1 MLNQKLKEKLDLIKI
16 INMKK
21 KGLLFVFMMFV
32 VTNIYSQ
39 SQAEQA
45 VATAVA
51 TLHGNVVNPD
61 RKALDMLVS
70 SDLSYGHSAG
80 KVENKEQ
87 FIDFLFNGPFK
98 FTSINTADQTIKVT
112 GKDAIVRH
120 IFMGK
125 ATNAGV
131 PTEIRIG
138 NLMIWRKEGGTWR
151 LLARQAFRL

>member
-1 MLNQKLKEKLDLIKI
+1 
-16 INMKK
+16 MKK
-21 KGLLFVFMMFV
+21 IGLILALMMFA

-45 VATAVA
+45 VEAVVIA
-51 TLHGNVVNPD
+51 LHSNVVNPD
-61 RKALDMLVS
+61 QKALDMLVS
-70 SDLSYGHSAG
+70 NDLSYGHSAG
-80 KVENKEQ
+80 KVENKVQ

-98 FTSINTADQTIKVT
+98 FTSINTAEQTINVS
-112 GKDAIVRH
+112 GKNAIVRH

-138 NLMIWRKEGGTWR
+138 NLMIWRKEGGNWR

>member
-1 MLNQKLKEKLDLIKI
+1 
-16 INMKK
+16 MKK
-21 KGLLFVFMMFV
+21 IELFFALMMFV

-39 SQAEQA
+39 SQSEQA
-45 VATAVA
+45 VATAVIA
-51 TLHGNVVNPD
+51 LHSNVVNPE

-70 SDLSYGHSAG
+70 DALSYGHSAG

-98 FTSINTADQTIKVT
+98 FTSINTTDQIIRVS
-112 GKDAIVRH
+112 GKNAVVRH
-120 IFMGK
+120 IFIGK

-131 PTEIRIG
+131 PTDIKIG
-138 NLMIWRKEGGTWR
+138 NLMVWRKEGGNWR

>member
-1 MLNQKLKEKLDLIKI
+1 
-16 INMKK
+16 MKK
-21 KGLLFVFMMFV
+21 IGLLFVMMMFV

-39 SQAEQA
+39 SKAEQA
-45 VATAVA
+45 VATAVIA
-51 TLHGNVVNPD
+51 LHSNIVNPE

-70 SDLSYGHSAG
+70 NELSYGHSAG

-98 FTSINTADQTIKVT
+98 FTSITTADQTIKVT
-112 GKDAIVRH
+112 GKNAIVRH
-120 IFMGK
+120 IFIGK

-131 PTEIRIG
+131 PTDVRIG
-138 NLMIWRKEGGTWR
+138 NLTIWRKEGGSWR

>member
-1 MLNQKLKEKLDLIKI
+1 
-16 INMKK
+16 MKK
-21 KGLLFVFMMFV
+21 IELFFALMMFV

-39 SQAEQA
+39 SQSEQA
-45 VATAVA
+45 VATAVIA
-51 TLHGNVVNPD
+51 LHSNVVNPE

-70 SDLSYGHSAG
+70 DALSYGHSAG

-98 FTSINTADQTIKVT
+98 FTSINTTDQIIRVS
-112 GKDAIVRH
+112 GKNAVVRH
-120 IFMGK
+120 IFIGK

-131 PTEIRIG
+131 PTDIKIG
-138 NLMIWRKEGGTWR
+138 NLMVWRKEGGDWR

>member
-1 MLNQKLKEKLDLIKI
+1 
-16 INMKK
+16 MKK
-21 KGLLFVFMMFV
+21 IGLILALMMFV

-45 VATAVA
+45 VEAAVIA
-51 TLHGNVVNPD
+51 LHSNVVNPD
-61 RKALDMLVS
+61 QKALDMLVS
-70 SDLSYGHSAG
+70 NDLSYGHSAG

-98 FTSINTADQTIKVT
+98 FTSINTAEQTINVS
-112 GKDAIVRH
+112 GKNAIVRH

-138 NLMIWRKEGGTWR
+138 NLMIWRKEGGNWR